1 MRIAKGAALRL
12 GPCCAVRRVGR
23 RNRLTP
29 MFPMTLDTA
38 LNLIWVGVG
47 VFALITLCFLEKR
60 WFPRSAPKGRLQRLI
75 AVLVV
80 TVALFPSVSSSDDL
94 FSFSL
99 INSQLGKHG
108 GFGNTVPEDSKEKAG
123 MQLFRLLE
131 TLNHFQVSVIYRLS
145 LALCCIALVLTPR
158 RQART
163 RTVLCRA
170 GRAPPFSQA

>member
-1 MRIAKGAALRL
+1 
-12 GPCCAVRRVGR
+12 
-23 RNRLTP
+23 

-47 VFALITLCFLEKR
+47 VFALILLSLLERR
-60 WFPRSAPKGRLQRLI
+60 WFPRSTVKARLQRLI

-99 INSQLGKHG
+99 INSHLGKHG
-108 GFGNTVPEDSKEKAG
+108 GFGSTVPEDSKEKAG

-131 TLNHFQVSVIYRLS
+131 TLNHFQISVVYRFL
-145 LALCCIALVLTPR
+145 LALCCVTLVLTLR
-158 RQART
+158 REAFT
-163 RTVLCRA
+163 RAVLCRA
-170 GRAPPFSQA
+170 GRSPPLS